1 MKSEKYKKQYNNLMD
16 SIVITIF
23 LVVAIIMLVLPI
35 SLAITGNVK
44 EGTNIKAVII
54 AAPAIF
60 GTISLI
66 LLYWIIRHCYGYYVI
81 CENRIIYRN
90 IYSKKTI
97 MFCDIKK
104 IEIKEGN
111 ALILGT
117 YKTEMLCIYGEKT
130 VIKIFINDKNKDKIL
145 KFAEI
150 LKEYI

>member
-16 SIVITIF
+16 SIVITSF

-54 AAPAIF
+54 AAPTIF

-81 CENRIIYRN
+81 YEDRIIYRN

-104 IEIKEGN
+104 IEIKEES

-117 YKTEMLCIYGEKT
+117 YKTEMLCIYDEKT

-150 LKEYI
+150 SKEYI